1 MNMRLSVFKLTLILA
16 VTALVGVACDPNDV
30 LDDENKQE
38 NTPEVNNLPD
48 GLEAVDLG
56 LSVKWASFNLGATS
70 PQGFGDYYAWGET
83 EPYYEPGYAQE
94 VPQEHWKEGKTAGY
108 DWPSYKYCVPSD
120 SSFLFTKYC
129 SSPSMGYSG
138 YTDDL
143 VTLET
148 NDDVA
153 QTVWGNGWRMP
164 TEKEF
169 QELRCFCTWTW
180 TTIGGVSGYKVSSNK
195 TGYEDRYI
203 FLPAAGCRYLTDLN
217 NVGRCGFF
225 WSSSFFRYSTED
237 PQIAW
242 GLFFDS
248 ISVNTVNT
256 SEGFRSLGAAV
267 RPVCESDTWEG
278 IKLALDR
285 DSVTINLFLDSVCDP
300 LAVSFMNGNI
310 NYYNP
315 ECGFITSA
323 DYRELSWSSSDES
336 VATVSTDDYHYKC
349 VVKAKAPGKAT
360 ITATYRDLSASC
372 EVVVISEPTV
382 ITLGAEL
389 NADGKVVL
397 KGVIKNKGEIFKD
410 YRDPYYDYGIAV
422 STDDT
427 FQSWEYS
434 LHPDR
439 ETEDMQNDT
448 IICIM
453 PEFEYGKTYYYQAW
467 YEVKWPSYL
476 GEVKSFKFDW
486 DGPDVVDLGLSVKW
500 SAFNVGASYPWEYG
514 DYFAW
519 GETEPKTEYSWST
532 YKYCNGTSRTLTKYN
547 SNSDLGT
554 VDNKTVLDSEDDA
567 AHVILGGSWRTPTKE
582 EFEELMDTCNC
593 TWIRTSL
600 SLVQGYLVKSK
611 VPGYEGASIFLPC
624 AGDDNFVGETGS
636 YWTNMIGK
644 DPKSVWVL
652 RFVTSPSLYDHF
664 SRYYGFTVRP
674 VCPK

>member
-1 MNMRLSVFKLTLILA
+1 MKRAISVLFAGLLFVSGCSLYSYEDLEDK
-16 VTALVGVACDPNDV
+16 P
-30 LDDENKQE
+30 KR
-38 NTPEVNNLPD
+38 
-48 GLEAVDLG
+48 LEAVDLG

-70 PQGFGDYYAWGET
+70 PQDFGDYYAWGET

-94 VPQEHWKEGKTAGY
+94 VPQEHWKEGKSAGY

-217 NVGRCGFF
+217 NVGRCGFL
-225 WSSSFFRYSTED
+225 WASSFFRYSPED

-256 SEGFRSLGAAV
+256 YECFRSTGLSV
-267 RPVCESDTWEG
+267 RPVRESDTWEG
-278 IKLALDR
+278 IKLALNK
-285 DSVTINLFLDSVCDP
+285 DSLTINTFLDSVGEP
-300 LAVSFMNGNI
+300 LTVSFVHGNL
-310 NYYNP
+310 NYAHPDY
-315 ECGFITSA
+315 GLISMA
-323 DYRELSWSSSDES
+323 DYEELSWSSSDES
-336 VATVSTDDYHYKC
+336 VATVSKYTEDHGWGQYVHDYEG
-349 VVKAKAPGKAT
+349 VVKAKSPGRAT
-360 ITATYRDLSASC
+360 ITVRYRDLSASC
-372 EVVVISEPTV
+372 EVLVISEPTV

-410 YRDPYYDYGIAV
+410 YRDPYNNYGIAV

-427 FQSWEYS
+427 FQSGGYS

-467 YEVKWPSYL
+467 YDVKWPSYL
-476 GEVKSFKFDW
+476 GEIKTFKFDW
-486 DGPDVVDLGLSVKW
+486 NGPDVVDLGLSVKW
-500 SAFNVGASYPWEYG
+500 SAFNVGATYPWEYG

-567 AHVILGGSWRTPTKE
+567 AHAILGGSWRTPTKE

-600 SLVQGYLVKSK
+600 SLVQGFLIKSK
-611 VPGYEGASIFLPC
+611 VPGYEGASIFLPY
-624 AGDDNFVGETGS
+624 AGSYDSVDSYIGS
-636 YWTNMIGK
+636 YWTNMIGNN
-644 DPKSVWVL
+644 PKRAWVL
-652 RFVTSPSLYDHF
+652 RFSSNPTLYDYF
-664 SRYYGFTVRP
+664 DRYYGFTVRP